1 MRRTDMEDE
10 TDRWSPEQKRA
21 GLRWGCS
28 MILVALALA
37 FILGVAAGAAGMEFL
52 FWKWKP

>member
-1 MRRTDMEDE
+1 MEDE